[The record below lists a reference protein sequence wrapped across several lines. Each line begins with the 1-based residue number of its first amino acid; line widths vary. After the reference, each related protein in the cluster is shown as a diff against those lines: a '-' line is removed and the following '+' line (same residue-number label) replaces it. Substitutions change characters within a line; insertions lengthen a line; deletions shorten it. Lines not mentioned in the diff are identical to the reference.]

1 MLKRIGIVATII
13 LGIALFSGAVLAE
26 NKACDRACL
35 TSIAG
40 NLLISMA
47 SHDPSSLPLS
57 KSYAATENSQ
67 ASSLNMMSL
76 WRTVT
81 GIKQTGQHII
91 DSKSGQIFFTAALDE
106 SGMPSLLMARLK
118 VENRVITELEL
129 YVDRSRADSGFL
141 LQPEGLSQIP
151 NTWTAPVPE
160 GRKASREELLNV
172 GKAVFDKGL
181 SSPKASSDCVLM
193 EMGGVVY
200 EDPDYLVAV
209 TPPEGNKEK
218 LTDKKLVTIPCG
230 MISTRPG
237 DPNAR
242 VEVVDEEKGIVV
254 SFGVVEG
261 FVSPYLTTRATESC
275 FVPTSMIEDHRK
287 YLKSLSPDQLKNRNI
302 LQEMQASVAVME
314 VIRYHSN
321 QIQGMHRFMNL
332 QGPGAGSPWVMKSK

>member
-1 MLKRIGIVATII
+1 MLRGIGIIAGVI
-13 LGIALFSGAVLAE
+13 LAASLFSAAAIAE

-35 TSIAG
+35 KSIAES
-40 NLLISMA
+40 LPKSMA
-47 SHDPSSLPLS
+47 SRDPSSLPLS

-81 GIKQTGQHII
+81 GLKQAGQYVI
-91 DSKSGQIFFTAALDE
+91 DAKSGQVFFTAVLDE
-106 SGMPSLLMARLK
+106 GGMPSLLMARLK
-118 VENRVITELEL
+118 VENKSITELEL
-129 YVDRSRADSGFL
+129 FVDRSRADSGFL
-141 LQPEGLSQIP
+141 LQPEGLFRIP
-151 NTWTAPVPE
+151 DIWTAPVPE
-160 GRKASREELLNV
+160 GKKASREELLNV
-172 GKAVFDKGL
+172 GKAVFDKKL
-181 SSPKASSDCVLM
+181 PSPKASSDCVLM

-209 TPPEGNKEK
+209 TPPEGKKEK
-218 LTDKKLVTIPCG
+218 SADKKLVTIPCG

-237 DPNAR
+237 DPDAR
-242 VEVVDEEKGIVV
+242 VAVIDEDQGIVV
-254 SFGVVEG
+254 SLGVVEG

-287 YLKSLSPDQLKNRNI
+287 YLKSLSSDQLKNRNI
-302 LQEMQASVAVME
+302 LQEMPASVAVME

-332 QGPGAGSPWVMKSK
+332 QGPGAGSPWVTKLK